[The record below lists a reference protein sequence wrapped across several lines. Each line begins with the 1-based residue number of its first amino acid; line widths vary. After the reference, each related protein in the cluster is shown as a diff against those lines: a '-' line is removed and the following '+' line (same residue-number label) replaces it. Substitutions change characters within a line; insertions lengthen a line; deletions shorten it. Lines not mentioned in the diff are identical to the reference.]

1 MLAGGSSYLAT
12 LGHWSFSN
20 HSLNSQEAP
29 SRRSLSPILLPR
41 RWILL
46 PSSSSRSHTGPT
58 IACGNSKQ
66 CTEDNRAKAK
76 LQKRKGGHLT
86 VERWSKVPISVA

>member
-58 IACGNSKQ
+58 IACGTPSSVRKTTGRKLNCRKEK
-66 CTEDNRAKAK
+66 ED
-76 LQKRKGGHLT
+76 
-86 VERWSKVPISVA
+86 I